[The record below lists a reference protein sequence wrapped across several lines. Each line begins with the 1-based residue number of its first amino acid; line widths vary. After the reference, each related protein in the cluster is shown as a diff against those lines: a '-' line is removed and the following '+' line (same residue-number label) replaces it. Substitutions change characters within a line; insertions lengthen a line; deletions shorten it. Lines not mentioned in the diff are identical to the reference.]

1 MTTKSE
7 NMSETNSKDKNQD
20 DLKEEVQKMV
30 ETREFQDEK
39 KEFSLMVGKY
49 AERSRK
55 TEGEGWNLVTR
66 NIVEV
71 LPEHLSA
78 GMITCS
84 LEKIDQEKPCRDAA
98 EKNQEDLTI
107 TAGDNFPAISFPT
120 FYPYL
125 DFVLRAGPVDICHM
139 KKTFR
144 VEGTIKPI
152 EAVIRF
158 KEKKAR
164 TVSGTI
170 LVSAKISLCKGDSAV
185 KLHQFEKKIVVR

>member
-1 MTTKSE
+1 MAETK
-7 NMSETNSKDKNQD
+7 SKDKTRD

-30 ETREFQDEK
+30 ENREFLDEK
-39 KEFSLMVGKY
+39 NEFSLMVGKY

-55 TEGEGWNLVTR
+55 TEGEGWNLVTHS
-66 NIVEV
+66 IVEV
-71 LPEHLSA
+71 LPDHLSA
-78 GMITCS
+78 GIITCS
-84 LEKIDQEKPCRDAA
+84 LEKIEQEKPCRDAV
-98 EKNQEDLTI
+98 EKNQDDLTI

-125 DFVLRAGPVDICHM
+125 DFVLRAGPVDISHM

-158 KEKKAR
+158 KEKKVR
-164 TVSGTI
+164 NVSGTI
-170 LVSAKISLCKGDSAV
+170 LVSANIYLCKGDSAV
-185 KLHQFEKKIVVR
+185 KLHQFEKKIKVE